1 MNIFSYEYYFIYLVV
16 SLKQNLSETCRQFFS
31 TLANPTR
38 LAILELLR
46 DGPRN
51 VTEISEALNQEQSMI
66 SHNLKPLERC
76 RFVFSER
83 RKKERFYSLNKET
96 MEKLFKI
103 FAYHAEKYCPTEGK
117 CLTNKG
123 IQKQKKKAASNSLY
137 LMHY

>member
-1 MNIFSYEYYFIYLVV
+1 M
-16 SLKQNLSETCRQFFS
+16 KQNLSETCHQFFS

-66 SHNLKPLERC
+66 SHNLKSLERC
-76 RFVFSER
+76 KFVFSEK

-103 FAYHAEKYCPTEGK
+103 FSYHAEKYCPAKVK
-117 CLTNKG
+117 CLTSSG
-123 IQKQKKKAASNSLY
+123 LSEQKKKDASNSFY
-137 LMHY
+137 FNRY

>member
-1 MNIFSYEYYFIYLVV
+1 VV
-16 SLKQNLSETCRQFFS
+16 KLKQNLSETCRQFFS

-46 DGPRN
+46 DGPKN
-51 VTEISEALNQEQSMI
+51 VTEISETLNQEQSMI

-96 MEKLFKI
+96 ITMPKNI
-103 FAYHAEKYCPTEGK
+103 AR
-117 CLTNKG
+117 
-123 IQKQKKKAASNSLY
+123 QKENV
-137 LMHY
+137 

>member
-1 MNIFSYEYYFIYLVV
+1 M
-16 SLKQNLSETCRQFFS
+16 KKNLSETCYLFFS

-76 RFVFSER
+76 GFVFSER
-83 RKKERFYSLNKET
+83 KKKEHFYSLNKET
-96 MEKLFKI
+96 MDRLFKV
-103 FAYHAEKYCPTEGK
+103 FSYHAEKYCPTEGK
-117 CLTNKG
+117 CLSA
-123 IQKQKKKAASNSLY
+123 QDLRERKKRKASRPLY
-137 LMHY
+137 VARS

>member
-1 MNIFSYEYYFIYLVV
+1 M
-16 SLKQNLSETCRQFFS
+16 KQNLSETCYQFFS

-66 SHNLKPLERC
+66 SHNLKPLVRC
-76 RFVFSER
+76 RLVFSER

-96 MEKLFKI
+96 MEQLFKI
-103 FAYHAEKYCPTEGK
+103 FSYHAEKYCPTGGK
-117 CLTNKG
+117 CLTDRG
-123 IQKQKKKAASNSLY
+123 LQGQRKKDASSPLY
-137 LMHY
+137 VTRY